1 MKTTLK
7 SDEQHIICELQCEA
21 SNREKVKELLLEL
34 VEPARSEVGCLYYDL
49 YQKIEEP
56 NTFYILDGW
65 VNEQAVDE
73 HTQHPNVPKVM
84 EHLSPLL
91 LYPPKITLS
100 NRVSD
105 PS

>member
-1 MKTTLK
+1 MKTLK
-7 SDEQHIICELQCEA
+7 SDEQHIICELCCETQ
-21 SNREKVKELLLEL
+21 NREKVKELILEF
-34 VEPARSEVGCLYYDL
+34 VEPARLEEGCIYYDL
-49 YQKIEEP
+49 YQKIEDP

-65 VNEQAVDE
+65 VNEEAVDE
-73 HTQHPNVPKVM
+73 HAKHPNVARVM

-100 NRVSD
+100 QRVSD